1 MNKIAIIGGGPA
13 GLMSAIT
20 AKRNNPNLSIIIFEK
35 NDIASTLLP
44 TGGGRC
50 NLSYKENDIK
60 TFAQNYPRGEKFLY
74 SIFNQ
79 FFLNDTIKF
88 FNSIGIKTYTQND
101 KRIFPTTDKSL
112 DVIFAL
118 KNEVQRLAIPI
129 KKEEVTKIK
138 KQENVFEINGQ
149 IFSKVVVA
157 TGGKK
162 SELLNSIQELGIDV
176 LEQKQALGSLEIKE
190 KYFST
195 ISGVSLQN
203 IQATAFLGKKKQTF
217 CEDILFT
224 HKGISG
230 PLAYKTS
237 SIFSRENFD
246 ANNPIV
252 LNLCFIKENEL
263 NLQNLLDKNPQKEI
277 INLVANFIP
286 KSMTKLLLEQNNI
299 DTNKKCHQINKEE
312 RKKITKFLANLELHI
327 TNFIKDGEI
336 VSSGGINLN
345 EINSKTMESKK
356 IQGLF
361 FCGEIINVDGF
372 CGGFN
377 LQNCWSTGYVAGISL
392 SK

>member
-60 TFAQNYPRGEKFLY
+60 AFAQNYPRGEKFLY

-79 FFLNDTIKF
+79 FFVNDTIKF

-138 KQENVFEINGQ
+138 KQENGFEINGQ

-162 SELLNSIQELGIDV
+162 SELLNSIQELGIDI

-237 SIFSRENFD
+237 SIFSRKNFD

-312 RKKITKFLANLELHI
+312 RKKITKFLTNLELHI

-345 EINSKTMESKK
+345 EINSKTMEAKK
-356 IQGLF
+356 LQGLF